1 MRALLRI
8 ALRNLLA
15 HRESGLLLILV
26 MAGASAVLVG
36 LRALHEGVASSQ
48 REAVTTLL
56 AGDLN
61 VGGYF
66 KAHPDALAPVIGD
79 VGAVRAAVEPLRP
92 PGCQWRERGRGHAT
106 VGAGRERTRSYMVGV
121 DIAREPELGA
131 GALKVTDG
139 ALASLARPR
148 TMALSSVLA
157 ERLKVRVG
165 DLATLYGRLPDG
177 RRNALDVEVAAITG
191 RAGLLGETAGILVS
205 NATLRE
211 LGGYRPESAGVL
223 QWVCDGDVDTV
234 AVADRV
240 RQALRDARFEVLPA
254 THEAYGDKLAPLLRQ
269 PWTGQRLDV
278 TSWEDESSFLS
289 FVTAGLAALTV
300 LVGLGLLSVVITGL
314 FVSLS
319 VAVRERT
326 REIGSLRAMGM
337 QRRSVVALFV
347 LEGLLLGFLAST
359 AGAALSA
366 GLCALLGGAV
376 PLPDVISDLFF
387 SPTLPLE
394 PRLADAVLAVSLV
407 TVCAGLASIIPA
419 FRAAALSPRS
429 AMESLT

>member
-15 HRESGLLLILV
+15 HRENGLLLIL
-26 MAGASAVLVG
+26 MLAGASAVLVG
-36 LRALHEGVASSQ
+36 LRALHVGVASSQ
-48 REAVTTLL
+48 REAVTALL
-56 AGDLN
+56 AGDVN

-79 VGAVRAAVEPLRP
+79 SGPVRAAVEPLRP
-92 PGCQWRERGRGHAT
+92 AGCRWRERGRGHAT
-106 VGAGRERTRSYMVGV
+106 VGAGRRRTRSYVVGV
-121 DIAREPELGA
+121 DITREPDLQS
-131 GALKVTDG
+131 LKVTDG
-139 ALASLARPR
+139 ALESLARPR
-148 TMALSSVLA
+148 TVALSSVLA

-165 DLATLYGRLPDG
+165 DMATLYGRLPDG

-191 RAGLLGETAGILVS
+191 RAGLLGEAAGILVS

-211 LGGYRPESAGVL
+211 LGGYRPEAAGVL
-223 QWVCDGDVDTV
+223 QWVCDGQVDTDE
-234 AVADRV
+234 VADRL

-254 THEAYGDKLAPLLRQ
+254 THESYGDKLAPLLRE

-300 LVGLGLLSVVITGL
+300 LVALGLMSVVITGL
-314 FVSLS
+314 FVALS

-326 REIGSLRAMGM
+326 REIGTLRAMGM
-337 QRRSVVALFV
+337 HRRSVVALFV
-347 LEGLLLGFLAST
+347 LEGLLLGLLASA

-366 GLCALLGGAV
+366 GLCALLGGSV
-376 PLPDVISDLFF
+376 PLPEPVSNLFF
-387 SPTLPLE
+387 SATLPLQ
-394 PRLADAVLAVSLV
+394 PRLADALLAVFLV
-407 TVCAGLASIIPA
+407 TTAAGLASIVPA
-419 FRAAALSPRS
+419 FRAAALQPRS